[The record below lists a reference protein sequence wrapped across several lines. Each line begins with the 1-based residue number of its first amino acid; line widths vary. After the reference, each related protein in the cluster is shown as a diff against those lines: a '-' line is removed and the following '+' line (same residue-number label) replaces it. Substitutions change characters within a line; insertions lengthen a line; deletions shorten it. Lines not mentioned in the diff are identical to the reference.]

1 MTLSHCLSIH
11 LTFPDDK
18 RFTSLPSPRYPGD
31 GRQKPKTPVYNPKQ
45 ILNSAHK
52 YKDTQ
57 KKHRKLFVHSYLS
70 TVEALQEKLRIK
82 KYQHMSHKAKSIIG
96 Q

>member
-11 LTFPDDK
+11 PTPLDDK
-18 RFTSLPSPRYPGD
+18 RFTSFPSPRYSGD
-31 GRQKPKTPVYNPKQ
+31 GRQKPKTPVHNPKQ

-57 KKHRKLFVHSYLS
+57 KNTENYLY
-70 TVEALQEKLRIK
+70 TVT
-82 KYQHMSHKAKSIIG
+82 
-96 Q
+96 